1 MLNHENKAF
10 TCDQID
16 KIGNTIIYLSKHI
29 PELNKTKILKFLF
42 ILEESSIKKYGKP
55 FFGIDF
61 QLWKYGPVAKDIYI
75 DLTSSIPTD
84 SPNLLKDYIDRHPDN
99 SEQFVAKKQFIDDEF
114 SDNDIAL
121 LDQVIEFAK
130 DKNASYLV
138 QQTHGS
144 NSLWRQSALKYGVLE
159 LLENELVNSTDYIID
174 FSLLF
179 QEDSIDLQ
187 HYLECK
193 ENLSFSCHLKY

>member
-10 TCDQID
+10 TRDQID

-29 PELNKTKILKFLF
+29 SELNKTKILKVLF

-75 DLTSSIPTD
+75 DLTSSVPTD
-84 SPNLLKDYIDRHPDN
+84 GPNLLKDYIDRHPEN
-99 SEQFVAKKQFIDDEF
+99 PEQFIAKKSFADDEF

-130 DKNASYLV
+130 DKNATYLV
-138 QQTHGS
+138 QHTHGNS
-144 NSLWRQSALKYGVLE
+144 SLWRQSALKCGVLE
-159 LLENELVNSTDYIID
+159 LLENELVNSTDHVID

-179 QEDSIDLQ
+179 PENSTGLQ

-193 ENLSFSCHLKY
+193 ENSNFSRHLKY